1 MIVDMIGLVLVIVT
15 DGRWIARVQG
25 GYVSCGSGGVWRV
38 QDCLAVS
45 RAFGDASMKPW
56 VTCEPE
62 VSRRRLT
69 PDCRFLVVASDGLWN
84 KVSCQEA
91 VDAVSTAAS
100 SSSAAAVGPCKE
112 LVALAR
118 SRGSRDDIT
127 VMVVDLQRFLQL

>member
-1 MIVDMIGLVLVIVT
+1 M
-15 DGRWIARVQG
+15 QC

-56 VTCEPE
+56 VTCDPE

>member
-1 MIVDMIGLVLVIVT
+1 M
-15 DGRWIARVQG
+15 QG

-69 PDCRFLVVASDGLWN
+69 PDCQFLVVASDGLWN

-91 VDAVSTAAS
+91 VSAVAAAAPS
-100 SSSAAAVGPCKE
+100 SSAAVGPCKE

-118 SRGSRDDIT
+118 TRGSRDDIT

>member
-1 MIVDMIGLVLVIVT
+1 LD
-15 DGRWIARVQG
+15 RVQG

-56 VTCEPE
+56 VTCDPE